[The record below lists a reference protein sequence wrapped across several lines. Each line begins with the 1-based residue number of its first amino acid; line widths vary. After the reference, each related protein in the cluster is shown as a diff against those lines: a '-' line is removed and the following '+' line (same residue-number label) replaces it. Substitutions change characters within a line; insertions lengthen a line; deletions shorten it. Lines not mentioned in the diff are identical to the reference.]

1 MNCKQDEKRNSGG
14 WLGCAVRLLTVAL
27 AVIALSVPA
36 FSQGNLGRI
45 MGTVTDQSG
54 GVVAGA
60 TVTVLDVARGLS
72 RTLTTDDAG
81 EYNAPN
87 LTPGSFTVR
96 GEAKGFKKIERQG
109 VDVGVGKEVR
119 VDLVLQPGEQEQT
132 VTVTEAVPLVETTNA
147 TLGGTL
153 DNADIVDMPLNG
165 RNYQNLLGLRPGVMV
180 QPGGG
185 PWTQSTNGVRP
196 DESAWMVDGV
206 INSNFFDARPI
217 LGMPS
222 PITDGAT
229 ILPIDAIQ
237 EFNTMEN
244 PKAESGWKPGAV
256 VNVGIKSGTNQVHGS
271 AYAFGRDGSWGA
283 RNAFNVQPVGN
294 VCPISPFLS
303 ACDKLEVQLKQ
314 FGGVVGG
321 PIIKDKLFFFGGY
334 EGLRSFIGQALL
346 SGGVPGTLTM
356 GDPSASFVDAVNCL
370 KFATAAACGSG
381 AVPASPIPISAASLA
396 LTGCT
401 VGATPSATVCNGGL
415 FPNNGASNAY
425 LSTFPNSNQSDN
437 GIGKI
442 DYHVNDKNTINGLLA
457 TSRYNG
463 IGEDHPYINANMLN
477 TFPIVVWT
485 TTGNWIYTP
494 NSSVVN
500 EVRVGYNRMTIT
512 QDSLDAGLPFPI
524 NTGLGTPGWPN
535 ISISGFNSFGTQH
548 NRPQI
553 SGPNPYS
560 DYQENLSYLKGK
572 HSFKFGFEYGRL
584 EADSD
589 IPDTGRGKFTFA
601 GGKASSM
608 YSDVFTCPAGVT
620 PPCGSTA
627 LEDLMAGTLKSGVD
641 LVGNANR
648 QMRWSE
654 AAGYLQDDWR
664 ITPKIT
670 LNFGLRYSYESPIRE
685 INNQWANFDP
695 TSATG
700 LTQQTN
706 ASSMWHSD
714 PTNFSPRLGF
724 AWDVTGRGTTVLRGG
739 YSIMYSTFTAVM
751 WMNQNTFQNSTAVS
765 IAANPTGAL
774 IQCAGLPGE
783 ATCPGTGGGN
793 ILLGSAT
800 QLPGVMC
807 WDATVPVPVNGC
819 AAHTTAFPSG
829 GSLSCGDGIGKDA
842 SPCNLLSVD
851 PNLKTPYIE
860 NFNLGIQHQFGN
872 NLSLEIGYVGNHGA
886 RLTGFADIN
895 QPGAGA
901 GYCMGSLTAAQK
913 ADACSAFAATPPV
926 SLLDYQTR
934 LGLGLDANGPATQE
948 GRPYFNRF
956 PYIGFINQMSNNTR
970 SNYNSLQATL
980 TKRMS
985 HGLSFIAGYTYAH
998 GLDNGSLNRFGMIP
1012 QDGTADLYSS
1022 SDFDVRHRFTLS
1034 ATYDIP
1040 GVKGYGQVLEGW
1052 QINAIANIQSSQ
1064 PWRVNDGNNNF
1075 NGTNDNAD
1083 LWNFTGNPASM
1094 KATFNSLPF
1103 CKGGIVGGVASGG
1116 TCTITGGINP
1126 NTGQTLSNATTLWSD
1141 CVAQATTPATQ
1152 ATLLQAG
1159 CFASPSGDAIMTPDG
1174 LGQFGD
1180 MGRNIFRDSG
1190 FKSFDLSVFKNFT
1203 FRERYGVQFRAEFF
1217 NVLNHPIAGNPYG
1230 ASSNFNSNNDPSS
1243 PHGFGG
1249 SGGTPDVLAGNN
1261 VVGSGANRDIQLGL
1275 KLTF

>member
-1 MNCKQDEKRNSGG
+1 MKLL
-14 WLGCAVRLLTVAL
+14 LGALVVLL
-27 AVIALSVPA
+27 LSVPA

-60 TVTVLDVARGLS
+60 TVTVLDTARGIT

-87 LTPGSFTVR
+87 LTPGGFTVR
-96 GEAKGFKKIERQG
+96 AEAKGFKKLERQN

-119 VDLVLQPGEQEQT
+119 VDVTLQPGEQEQT
-132 VTVTEAVPLVETTNA
+132 VTVTESVPLVETTNA

-153 DNADIVDMPLNG
+153 DNSDIVDMPLNG

-185 PWTQSTNGVRP
+185 PWTQSTNGIRP

-206 INSNFFDARPI
+206 INANFFDARPI

-256 VNVGIKSGTNQVHGS
+256 VNVGIKSGTNQLHGS

-283 RNAFNVQPVGN
+283 RNAYNIPAVGG
-294 VCPISPFLS
+294 VCPISPFVS
-303 ACDKLEVQLKQ
+303 ACDKLAVQLKQ

-334 EGLRSFIGQALL
+334 EGLRSFIGQALA
-346 SGGVPGTLTM
+346 SGGVPGTATM
-356 GDPSASFVDAVNCL
+356 NSPKASFVDAVNCL
-370 KFATAAACGSG
+370 AFATAAACGG
-381 AVPASPIPISAASLA
+381 GAPNFAVPSAPVPISAASLA

-401 VGATPSATVCNGGL
+401 VGATPGATVCNGGF

-442 DYHVNDKNTINGLLA
+442 DYHLNEKNTINGMLA
-457 TSRYNG
+457 TSRYTV

-477 TFPIVVWT
+477 TFPITVWT
-485 TTGNWIYTP
+485 TTENWIYTP
-494 NSSVVN
+494 NSTVVN
-500 EVRVGYNRMTIT
+500 EVRFGYDRMTIAQT
-512 QDSLDAGLPFPI
+512 SLDAGLPFPVD
-524 NTGLGTPGWPN
+524 TGLTAAPGWPN
-535 ISISGFNSFGTQH
+535 ISIKGFSSFGTQH
-548 NRPQI
+548 NRPQV

-584 EADSD
+584 EGDSN
-589 IPDTGRGKFTFA
+589 IPDTGRGKFTFN
-601 GGKASSM
+601 GGKA
-608 YSDVFTCPAGVT
+608 FA
-620 PPCGSTA
+620 GSTS
-627 LEDLMAGTLKSGVD
+627 LEDLLAGTLTNGVA
-641 LVGNANR
+641 LVGNAQR
-648 QMRWSE
+648 TMHWSE
-654 AAGYLQDDWR
+654 TAGYVQDDWR
-664 ITPKIT
+664 ITPRVT
-670 LNFGLRYSYESPIRE
+670 FNWGLRYSYESPIRE
-685 INNQWANFDP
+685 ANNNWANFDP
-695 TSATG
+695 NSITG
-700 LTQQTN
+700 LVQQNGSTT
-706 ASSMWHSD
+706 MWRPD
-714 PTNFSPRLGF
+714 NTNFSPRLGF
-724 AWDVTGRGTTVLRGG
+724 AWDVSGKGTTVVRGG
-739 YSIMYSTFTAVM
+739 FSIMYSTFTAVT

-765 IAANPTGAL
+765 IAANPTGAV
-774 IQCAGLPGE
+774 IQCAGFPGE
-783 ATCPGTGGGN
+783 ATCPATGGGN
-793 ILLGSAT
+793 IQLGSGTSGASK
-800 QLPGVMC
+800 MC
-807 WDATVPVPVNGC
+807 WDPTTLSGPAHT
-819 AAHTTAFPSG
+819 AACIAGQTTAFPSG
-829 GSLSCGDGIGKDA
+829 GALSCGDGIGSDA
-842 SPCNLLSVD
+842 APCNLLAVD

-872 NLSLEIGYVGNHGA
+872 NLSLEVGYVGNHGA

-895 QPGAGA
+895 QPAAGA
-901 GYCMGSLTAAQK
+901 GYCLNSPLTAAQL
-913 ADACSAFAATPPV
+913 ADQCNGFVAPTTLAG
-926 SLLDYQTR
+926 YQT
-934 LGLGLDANGPATQE
+934 LTSGGINGQAAQE
-948 GRPYFNRF
+948 ARPFFTKF

-1012 QDGTADLYSS
+1012 QDGTADQYGN

-1040 GVKGYGQVLEGW
+1040 GIKGFGQVLEGW
-1052 QINAIANIQSSQ
+1052 QINTIVNIQSSQ
-1064 PWRVNDGNNNF
+1064 PWRVNDGGNNF

-1083 LWNFTGNPASM
+1083 LWNFTGKPASF
-1094 KATFNSLPF
+1094 KAGFNSIPYCTATDLA
-1103 CKGGIVGGVASGG
+1103 GTGA
-1116 TCTITGGINP
+1116 TCTSTGSING
-1126 NTGQTLSNATTLWSD
+1126 NVVNTLSNSAALWGD
-1141 CVAQATTPATQ
+1141 CVGQATTPATQ

-1159 CFASPSGDAIMTPDG
+1159 CFASASGDAIMTPDG
-1174 LGQFGD
+1174 LGQFGN
-1180 MGRNIFRDSG
+1180 MARNIFRDSG
-1190 FKSFDLSVFKNFT
+1190 FKTMDFSVFKNFT
-1203 FRERYGVQFRAEFF
+1203 FKERYGVQFRAEFF
-1217 NVLNHPIAGNPYG
+1217 NILNHPIAGNPYG

-1243 PHGFGG
+1243 PAGFGG

>member
-1 MNCKQDEKRNSGG
+1 MSAITLLWKRFFVGG
-14 WLGCAVRLLTVAL
+14 SKRTAQLLTVAL
-27 AVIALSVPA
+27 AVLALSLPA

-54 GVVAGA
+54 GVVSGA
-60 TVTVLDVARGLS
+60 TVTVLDVDRGIP

-87 LTPGSFTVR
+87 LTPGNFTVR
-96 GEAKGFKKIERQG
+96 AEAKGFKRIERQS

-119 VDLVLQPGEQEQT
+119 VDLTLQPGEQTQT
-132 VTVTEAVPLVETTNA
+132 VTVTESVPLVETTNA

-165 RNYQNLLGLRPGVMV
+165 RNYQLLLGLRPGVMV

-185 PWTQSTNGVRP
+185 PWTQSTNGIRP

-206 INSNFFDARPI
+206 INANFMDARPI

-244 PKAESGWKPGAV
+244 PKAEIGWKPGAV
-256 VNVGIKSGTNQVHGS
+256 VNVGIKSGTNQLHGS
-271 AYAFGRDGSWGA
+271 AYAFGRDGGWGA
-283 RNAFNVQPVGN
+283 RNAFNVVPVGGA
-294 VCPISPFLS
+294 CPISPFLS
-303 ACDKLEVQLKQ
+303 ACDKLPVQLKQ

-321 PIIKDKLFFFGGY
+321 PIKKDKLFFFGGY

-346 SGGVPGTLTM
+346 SGGVPGTATM
-356 GDPSASFVDAVNCL
+356 GSPKASFVDAVNCL
-370 KFATAAACGSG
+370 TFATAAACGSG
-381 AVPASPIPISAASLA
+381 VVPGAPVPLSAASLA
-396 LTGCT
+396 LTGCQ
-401 VGATPSATVCNGGL
+401 VGATPSATTCNGGL

-442 DYHVNDKNTINGLLA
+442 DYHMNEKNTISGMLD

-463 IGEDHPYINANMLN
+463 VGEDHPYINVNMLN

-485 TTGNWIYTP
+485 TTANWIYTP

-500 EVRVGYNRMTIT
+500 EVRFGYDRMTISQT
-512 QDSLDAGLPFPI
+512 SLDGGLAFPVK
-524 NTGLGTPGWPN
+524 TGLAVPGWPN
-535 ISISGFNSFGTQH
+535 ISIKGFNSFGTQH
-548 NRPQI
+548 NRPQV

-589 IPDTGRGKFTFA
+589 IPDTGRGKFTFS
-601 GGKASSM
+601 GGKTFGRS
-608 YSDVFTCPAGVT
+608 T
-620 PPCGSTA
+620 P
-627 LEDLMAGTLKSGVD
+627 LEDLMAGNLTNGVA
-641 LVGNANR
+641 LVGNAQR
-648 QMRWSE
+648 TMHFSE
-654 AAGYLQDDWR
+654 TAGYVQDDFR
-664 ITPKIT
+664 ITPKFT
-670 LNFGLRYSYESPIRE
+670 LNAGVRYSYQAPIRE
-685 INNQWANFDP
+685 ANNLWANFDP
-695 TSATG
+695 SSVSGLVQQTSAST
-700 LTQQTN
+700 
-706 ASSMWHSD
+706 MWHPD
-714 PTNFSPRLGF
+714 YTDFSPRLGF

-739 YSIMYSTFTAVM
+739 FSVMYSTFTAVM

-774 IQCAGLPGE
+774 IRCAGIAGE
-783 ATCPGTGGGN
+783 PSCPSSGGGN
-793 ILLGSAT
+793 IQLGSAT
-800 QLPGVMC
+800 FSAGHMC
-807 WDATVPVPVNGC
+807 WDPTQVASC
-819 AAHTTAFPSG
+819 APLNPGQTTAFPSG
-829 GSLSCGDGIGKDA
+829 GQLACGDGIVG
-842 SPCNLLSVD
+842 SPCNLLAVD
-851 PNLKTPYIE
+851 PNLKTPYVE
-860 NFNLGIQHQFGN
+860 NFNLGIQHQFGS
-872 NLSLEIGYVGNHGA
+872 NLSLEVGYVGNHGA

-895 QPGAGA
+895 QPAAGA
-901 GYCMGSLTAAQK
+901 GYCLNALTASQL
-913 ADACSAFAATPPV
+913 ADQCPSA
-926 SLLDYQTR
+926 
-934 LGLGLDANGPATQE
+934 PATATLANYQAIVSGGINAQAAQE
-948 GRPYFNRF
+948 ARPYFTKF
-956 PYIGFINQMSNNTR
+956 PWLGFINQMSNNTR

-998 GLDNGSLNRFGMIP
+998 GLDTGSLNRFGMLP
-1012 QDGTADLYSS
+1012 QDGTSDQYGN
-1022 SDFDVRHRFTLS
+1022 SDFDVRHRLTLS
-1034 ATYDIP
+1034 ATYNIP
-1040 GVKGYGQVLEGW
+1040 GIKGYGQVLEGW

-1064 PWRVNDGNNNF
+1064 PWRVNDGGNDF

-1083 LWNFTGNPASM
+1083 LWNFKGKPGSFQAG
-1094 KATFNSLPF
+1094 FNSLPY
-1103 CKGGIVGGVASGG
+1103 CTASDLSG
-1116 TCTITGGINP
+1116 TGATCAITGGINP
-1126 NTGQTLSNATTLWSD
+1126 NVSTTLSNSAALWGD
-1141 CVAQATTPATQ
+1141 CVAQAPTLAQQ

-1159 CFASPSGDAIMTPDG
+1159 CFASASGDAIMTPNG
-1174 LGQFGD
+1174 LGQFGN

-1190 FKSFDLSVFKNFT
+1190 FKSFDFSVFKNFT
-1203 FRERYGVQFRAEFF
+1203 FKERYGVQFRAEIF

-1243 PHGFGG
+1243 PSGFGG

>member
-1 MNCKQDEKRNSGG
+1 MNCKKDEKRFSSG

-60 TVTVLDVARGLS
+60 TVTVVDVARGIT

-87 LTPGSFTVR
+87 LTPGAFTVR
-96 GEAKGFKKIERQG
+96 GEAKGFKKIERQN
-109 VDVGVGKEVR
+109 VDVGVGKEIR

-206 INSNFFDARPI
+206 INANFFDARPV

-244 PKAESGWKPGAV
+244 PKAEYGWKPGAV
-256 VNVGIKSGTNQVHGS
+256 VNVGIKSGTNQLHGS

-283 RNAFNVQPVGN
+283 RNAYNVVAVGST
-294 VCPISPFLS
+294 CPISPFLS
-303 ACDKLEVQLKQ
+303 ACDKLPVQLKQ

-321 PIIKDKLFFFGGY
+321 PIKKDKIFFFGGY

-346 SGGVPGTLTM
+346 SGGVPGTATM
-356 GDPSASFVDAVNCL
+356 NNPKASFVDAVNCL
-370 KFATAAACGSG
+370 TFATDAACGGG
-381 AVPASPIPISAASLA
+381 AVNGFAVPTGPIPVSTVSKN

-401 VGATPSATVCNGGL
+401 PGATPSATVCNGGF

-442 DYHVNDKNTINGLLA
+442 DYHINDKNSLNGLLA
-457 TSRYNG
+457 IGKYDAV
-463 IGEDHPYINANMLN
+463 GEDHPYINSIFLN
-477 TFPIVVWT
+477 TFPIKVWT
-485 TTGNWIYTP
+485 NTENWIYTP
-494 NSSVVN
+494 SSTVVN
-500 EVRVGYNRMTIT
+500 EVRFGYDRVTIA
-512 QDSLDAGLPFPI
+512 QASLDAGVADPI
-524 NTGLGTPGWPN
+524 NTGLTGTPGFPN
-535 ISISGFNSFGTQH
+535 IAIKGFNSFGTQH

-553 SGPNPYS
+553 IGPSPYS
-560 DYQENLSYLKGK
+560 DFQESISYLKGK
-572 HSFKFGFEYGRL
+572 HSFKFGFEYAHI
-584 EADSD
+584 EADSN
-589 IPDTGRGKFTFA
+589 IPDTGRGKFDFK
-601 GGKASSM
+601 GGKA
-608 YSDVFTCPAGVT
+608 FT
-620 PPCGSTA
+620 GSTP
-627 LEDLMAGTLKSGVD
+627 LEDLMAGTLTDGIS
-641 LVGNANR
+641 LVGNAQR
-648 QMRWSE
+648 VMRWSE
-654 AAGYLQDDWR
+654 TAGFVQDDWR
-664 ITPKIT
+664 LTQRFT
-670 LNFGLRYSYESPIRE
+670 LNVGVRYSYASPIRE
-685 INNQWANFDP
+685 INNLWANFDP

-700 LTQQTN
+700 LSQQTN
-706 ASSMWHSD
+706 ATSMWHSD
-714 PTNFSPRLGF
+714 PTNFSPRVGF
-724 AWDVTGRGTTVLRGG
+724 AWDMTGTGSTVLRGG
-739 YSIMYSTFTAVM
+739 FSIMYSTFTAVM

-774 IQCAGLPGE
+774 IQCAGIAGE
-783 ATCPGTGGGN
+783 AACPGTGGGN
-793 ILLGSAT
+793 IQLGSAK
-800 QLPGVMC
+800 QLPGALC
-807 WDATVPVPVNGC
+807 WDPAVLTPVNDCGS
-819 AAHTTAFPSG
+819 HTTVFPSG
-829 GSLSCGDGIGKDA
+829 GSLSCGDGIVG
-842 SPCNLLSVD
+842 SPCNLLAVD

-860 NFNLGIQHQFGN
+860 NFNLGIQHQFGS

-895 QPGAGA
+895 QPAAGA
-901 GYCMGSLTAAQK
+901 GYCLGSLSAAQK
-913 ADACSAFAATPPV
+913 ADACSTLQAPVVSFA
-926 SLLDYQTR
+926 DYQTR

-948 GRPYFNRF
+948 GRPYFARF

-980 TKRMS
+980 TKRLS

-1012 QDGTADLYSS
+1012 QDGTADQYGN

-1034 ATYDIP
+1034 ATYNIP
-1040 GVKGYGQVLEGW
+1040 GIKGYGQVLEGW

-1064 PWRVNDGNNNF
+1064 PWRVNDSGNNF

-1083 LWNFTGNPASM
+1083 LWNFKGKPASM
-1094 KATFNSLPF
+1094 QATFNSLPY
-1103 CKGGIVGGVASGG
+1103 CTATDLSGTSA

-1126 NTGQTLSNATTLWSD
+1126 NTGATLSNSAALWGD
-1141 CVAQATTPATQ
+1141 CVGQATTPATQ
-1152 ATLLQAG
+1152 VTLLQAG
-1159 CFASPSGDAIMTPDG
+1159 CFVSPSGDAIMTPDG
-1174 LGQFGD
+1174 LGQFGN

-1243 PHGFGG
+1243 PSGFGG

>member
-1 MNCKQDEKRNSGG
+1 MSSLNSMSKSSSGG
-14 WLGCAVRLLTVAL
+14 WCGNVIKFLTVAFGIFL
-27 AVIALSVPA
+27 LCLPA
-36 FSQGNLGRI
+36 FSQGNAGRI

-60 TVTVLDVARGLS
+60 TVSVIDTQRGVT
-72 RTLTTDDAG
+72 RTLTSDDAG

-87 LTPGSFTVR
+87 LTPGTFTVR
-96 GEAKGFKKIERQG
+96 AEAKGFKKLERQN

-119 VDLVLQPGEQEQT
+119 VDLIVQPGEQEQT
-132 VTVTEAVPLVETTNA
+132 VTVTESIPLVETTNA

-153 DNADIVDMPLNG
+153 DNADINDMPLNG

-206 INSNFFDARPI
+206 INANFFDARPL

-256 VNVGIKSGTNQVHGS
+256 VNVGIKSGTNQLHGS
-271 AYAFGRDGSWGA
+271 AYAFGRDGAWGA
-283 RNAFNVQPVGN
+283 RNAYNIPAVDG
-294 VCPISPFLS
+294 VCPTSPFVS
-303 ACDKLEVQLKQ
+303 ACDKLAVQLKQ

-334 EGLRSFIGQALL
+334 EGLRSFIGQALG
-346 SGGVPGTLTM
+346 SGGVPGTATM
-356 GDPSASFVDAVNCL
+356 NSPKASFVDAVNCL
-370 KFATAAACGSG
+370 AFATAAACGG
-381 AVPASPIPISAASLA
+381 GVPNGFNVPSAPVPVSTVSKA
-396 LTGCT
+396 LSGCT
-401 VGATPSATVCNGGL
+401 VGVTPAATTCNGGGF
-415 FPNNGASNAY
+415 FPDNGPSNAY

-442 DYHVNDKNTINGLLA
+442 DYHMNEKNTINGLLA
-457 TSRYNG
+457 ISKYSG
-463 IGEDHPYINANMLN
+463 VGEDHPYINANMLN
-477 TFPIVVWT
+477 TFPITVWT
-485 TTGNWIYTP
+485 TTENWIYTP

-500 EVRVGYNRMTIT
+500 EVRVGYNRMTIA
-512 QDSLDAGLPFPI
+512 QDSLDAGLAFPVD
-524 NTGLGTPGWPN
+524 TGLTAGTPGWPN
-535 ISISGFNSFGTQH
+535 ISIRGFNSFGTQH

-572 HSFKFGFEYGRL
+572 HSFKFGFEYGRI
-584 EADSD
+584 EADSN
-589 IPDTGRGKFTFA
+589 IPDTGRGKLTFN
-601 GGKASSM
+601 GGKA
-608 YSDVFTCPAGVT
+608 FA
-620 PPCGSTA
+620 GSTP
-627 LEDLMAGTLKSGVD
+627 LEDLMAGALTNGVA

-648 QMRWSE
+648 RMHWSE
-654 AAGYLQDDWR
+654 TAGYAQDDWR
-664 ITPKIT
+664 ITPKVT
-670 LNFGLRYSYESPIRE
+670 LNIGLRYSYESPIRE
-685 INNQWANFDP
+685 VNNQWANFDP
-695 TSATG
+695 SSITG
-700 LTQQTN
+700 LVQQSPSTT
-706 ASSMWHSD
+706 MWHPD
-714 PTNFSPRLGF
+714 NTNFSPRIGF
-724 AWDVTGRGTTVLRGG
+724 AWDVSGRGTTVVRGG
-739 YSIMYSTFTAVM
+739 FSIMYSTFTAVM

-765 IAANPTGAL
+765 IAANPTGAQ
-774 IQCAGLPGE
+774 IKCATGIAGE
-783 ATCPGTGGGN
+783 PTCPASGGGN

-800 QLPGVMC
+800 LSPSALC
-807 WDATVPVPVNGC
+807 WDPAVPVPGNACGVGGQ
-819 AAHTTAFPSG
+819 TTAFPSG
-829 GSLSCGDGIGKDA
+829 GSLTCGDGIGTNP

-872 NLSLEIGYVGNHGA
+872 NLSLEVGYVGNHGA

-895 QPGAGA
+895 QPVAGA
-901 GYCMGSLTAAQK
+901 GWCLNSLTTTQA
-913 ADACSAFAATPPV
+913 ADACSGGPV
-926 SLLDYQTR
+926 SISD
-934 LGLGLDANGPATQE
+934 GINGQAAQE
-948 GRPYFNRF
+948 ARPYFTRF

-1012 QDGTADLYSS
+1012 QDGTADLYGN

-1040 GVKGYGQVLEGW
+1040 GIKGYGQVLEGW
-1052 QINAIANIQSSQ
+1052 QINTIVNIQSSQ
-1064 PWRVNDGNNNF
+1064 PWRVNDGANNF

-1083 LWNFTGNPASM
+1083 LWNFTGNPASF
-1094 KATFNSLPF
+1094 KAGFNSIPY
-1103 CKGGIVGGVASGG
+1103 CTNASGTP
-1116 TCTITGGINP
+1116 TCTSTSSINT
-1126 NTGQTLSNATTLWSD
+1126 NISTTLPNSGALWSA
-1141 CVAQATTPATQ
+1141 CQAQATTPATQ
-1152 ATLLQAG
+1152 ETLAAAG
-1159 CFASPSGDAIMTPDG
+1159 CFASASGDAIMTPNG
-1174 LGQFGD
+1174 LGQYGN
-1180 MGRNIFRDSG
+1180 MARNIFRDSG

-1203 FRERYGVQFRAEFF
+1203 FKERYGVQFRAEFF
-1217 NVLNHPIAGNPYG
+1217 NVLNHPIAANPYG
-1230 ASSNFNSNNDPSS
+1230 ASSNFNSNNDPSAV
-1243 PHGFGG
+1243 GTFGG
-1249 SGGTPDVLAGNN
+1249 AGGTPDVVAGNN

>member
-1 MNCKQDEKRNSGG
+1 
-14 WLGCAVRLLTVAL
+14 L
-27 AVIALSVPA
+27 AVLLLCVPA

-45 MGTVTDQSG
+45 MGTVTDTSG
-54 GVVAGA
+54 GVVSGA
-60 TVTVLDVARGLS
+60 TVSVIDTARGIT

-87 LTPGSFTVR
+87 LTPGEFTVR
-96 GEAKGFKKIERQG
+96 AEAKGFKKLDRQG

-119 VDLVLQPGEQEQT
+119 IDLILQPGEQNQT
-132 VTVTEAVPLVETTNA
+132 VTVTESVPLVETTNA

-153 DNADIVDMPLNG
+153 DNSDIVDMPLNG

-185 PWTQSTNGVRP
+185 PWTQSTNGIRP

-256 VNVGIKSGTNQVHGS
+256 VNVGIKSGTNQLHGS
-271 AYAFGRDGSWGA
+271 AYAFGRDGNWGA
-283 RNAFNVQPVGN
+283 RNAYNIVPVGG
-294 VCPISPFLS
+294 VCPTSPFLS
-303 ACDKLEVQLKQ
+303 ACDKLDVSLKQ
-314 FGGVVGG
+314 FGAVVGG
-321 PIIKDKLFFFGGY
+321 PIKKDKLFFFGGY
-334 EGLRSFIGQALL
+334 EGLRSFIGQALA
-346 SGGVPGTLTM
+346 SGGVPGTATM
-356 GDPSASFVDAVNCL
+356 NSPAASFVDAVNCL
-370 KFATAAACGSG
+370 TFHTDATCGGGVVNKFS
-381 AVPASPIPISAASLA
+381 VPAGQIPISAASLA

-401 VGATPSATVCNGGL
+401 VGATPAATTCTGG
-415 FPNNGASNAY
+415 FYPNNGASNAY

-442 DYHVNDKNTINGLLA
+442 DFHPNEKNTINGMLA

-463 IGEDHPYINANMLN
+463 LGEDHPYINPNMLN
-477 TFPIVVWT
+477 TFPITVWT
-485 TTGNWIYTP
+485 TTENWIYTP

-500 EVRVGYNRMTIT
+500 EVRFGYDRMTIA
-512 QDSLDAGLPFPI
+512 QASLDAGLPFPVT
-524 NTGLGTPGWPN
+524 TGLTAAAGWPN
-535 ISISGFNSFGTQH
+535 ISVKGFNSFGTQH

-584 EADSD
+584 EGDSL
-589 IPDTGRGKFTFA
+589 IPDTGRGLFKFN
-601 GGKASSM
+601 GGKA
-608 YSDVFTCPAGVT
+608 FG
-620 PPCGSTA
+620 GSTP
-627 LEDLMAGTLKSGVD
+627 LEDLMAGTLTNGVA
-641 LVGNANR
+641 LVGNAQR
-648 QMRWSE
+648 RLHWSE
-654 AAGYLQDDWR
+654 TAGYVQDDWR
-664 ITPKIT
+664 ITPKVT
-670 LNFGLRYSYESPIRE
+670 FNWGLRYSYESPIRE
-685 INNQWANFDP
+685 VNNNWANFDP
-695 TSATG
+695 NSITG
-700 LTQQTN
+700 LVQQN
-706 ASSMWHSD
+706 ASTTMWRPD
-714 PTNFSPRLGF
+714 NTNFSPRLGF
-724 AWDVTGRGTTVLRGG
+724 AWDVTGKGTTVVRGG
-739 YSIMYSTFTAVM
+739 FSIMYSTFTAVM
-751 WMNQNTFQNSTAVS
+751 FMNQNVFQNSTAVS
-765 IAANPTGAL
+765 LSANPTGAL
-774 IQCAGLPGE
+774 ISCTTGFPGE
-783 ATCPGTGGGN
+783 PTCPANGGGN
-793 ILLGSAT
+793 ILLGSGTHKASD
-800 QLPGVMC
+800 LC
-807 WDATVPVPVNGC
+807 WDPTTVSGPAHT
-819 AAHTTAFPSG
+819 AACIAGQTTAFPSG
-829 GSLSCGDGIGKDA
+829 GSLTCGDGVGSNA
-842 SPCNLLSVD
+842 APCNLLAVD

-895 QPGAGA
+895 QAAAGSLW
-901 GYCMGSLTAAQK
+901 CLNSLTAAQI
-913 ADACSAFAATPPV
+913 ADACSTFVAPV
-926 SLLDYQTR
+926 TVGDYQKLIGGKAPYDTI
-934 LGLGLDANGPATQE
+934 NGTQSAQE
-948 GRPYFNRF
+948 SRPLFTKF
-956 PYIGFINQMSNNTR
+956 PYIGFINQMTNNTR

-998 GLDNGSLNRFGMIP
+998 GLDTGSLNRFGMLP
-1012 QDGTADLYSS
+1012 QDGTGDQYAN

-1040 GVKGYGQVLEGW
+1040 GIKGYGQVLEGW
-1052 QINAIANIQSSQ
+1052 QINTIVNIQSSQ
-1064 PWRVNDGNNNF
+1064 PWRVNDGGNNF
-1075 NGTNDNAD
+1075 NGTNDNSD
-1083 LWNFTGNPASM
+1083 LWNFTGKPASF
-1094 KATFNSLPF
+1094 KAGFNSLPY
-1103 CKGGIVGGVASGG
+1103 CTASDLAG
-1116 TCTITGGINP
+1116 TGAACTSTSSLNGNVV
-1126 NTGQTLSNATTLWSD
+1126 TTLSNSAALWGD
-1141 CVAQATTPATQ
+1141 CVAQATTTVTQ
-1152 ATLLQAG
+1152 ATLLQGG
-1159 CFASPSGDAIMTPDG
+1159 CFASASGDAIMTPDG
-1174 LGQFGD
+1174 LGQFGN

-1190 FKSFDLSVFKNFT
+1190 FKTMDFSVFKNFK
-1203 FRERYGVQFRAEFF
+1203 FKERYGVQFRAEFF

-1243 PHGFGG
+1243 PAGFGG